1 MTNEIRSPNVEK
13 LSVVRLPVSSF
24 AFRHSFGFRH
34 SSFGFENCSPF
45 NQKARQRT
53 GEGGRGWVGS
63 WKASIRF
70 FAGNGAMNLEQVRLG
85 RQGAAGILPAVL
97 FSDWSPGKMPAA
109 PSGSKAYGVRTSQ
122 CK

>member
-1 MTNEIRSPNVEK
+1 MTKEIRSPNVEK
-13 LSVVRLPVSSF
+13 LSVVRSPVSSF

-34 SSFGFENCSPF
+34 SSFGFENCSLF

-70 FAGNGAMNLEQVRLG
+70 FAGIGAMNLEQMRLCRQRVAGSTFRQQIVRS
-85 RQGAAGILPAVL
+85 AGYSV
-97 FSDWSPGKMPAA
+97 
-109 PSGSKAYGVRTSQ
+109 
-122 CK
+122 